1 MQVVGADESL
11 EAAVALVGP
20 QAGVDA
26 HVVLQVVVV
35 SKSGAALLAQ
45 VRLLPGVFPHVNLQL
60 VLPAWER
67 KDREGGRR
75 SAWGSAFVLAP
86 GTGPTIAT
94 GLSIA
99 WYEVERHPVLG

>member
-35 SKSGAALLAQ
+35 SESGAALLAQ
-45 VRLLPGVFPHVNLQL
+45 VRLLPRVFPHVNLQL
-60 VLPAWER
+60 VLPAGER
-67 KDREGGRR
+67 KDREGGGR
-75 SAWGSAFVLAP
+75 SAWGSAFVPCARY
-86 GTGPTIAT
+86 GA
-94 GLSIA
+94 SIA
-99 WYEVERHPVLG
+99 RDGAEHRPVRG